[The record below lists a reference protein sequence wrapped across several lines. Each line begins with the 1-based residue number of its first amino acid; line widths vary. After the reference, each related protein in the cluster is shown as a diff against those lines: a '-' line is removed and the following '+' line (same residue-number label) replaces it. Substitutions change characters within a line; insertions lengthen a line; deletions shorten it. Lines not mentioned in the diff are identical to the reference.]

1 MKETRGQDLCIV
13 VEAPAKGDV
22 AGRAA
27 REPAPAPH
35 STYRFIDRTMHKAT
49 PEQFADECRRQGM
62 QLTSPFESKIRREV
76 LIPPGATLL
85 CFLGFRARAA

>member
-1 MKETRGQDLCIV
+1 MKETGGQDLCIV
-13 VEAPAKGDV
+13 VEAPANGDV

-49 PEQFADECRRQGM
+49 PEEFADESDFDKKSNSLPPANRR
-62 QLTSPFESKIRREV
+62 P
-76 LIPPGATLL
+76 
-85 CFLGFRARAA
+85 AAKS